1 MHCCF
6 YWCPVIFV
14 ICLQFYFSWGS
25 AVVSVF
31 LLCFYWTFY
40 QTCCINP
47 FANVSF
53 LSVILLKIIPN
64 CFLFSVI
71 AMVDNGTKKDFA
83 GEEFAS
89 PGITRAKTTLL
100 NRLFYSDTGGV
111 LTGVL
116 FVVTKLFFLFSA
128 LLVVAAVLG
137 FVGVYLRKAYF

>member
-1 MHCCF
+1 MFLCSSRLASLLELF
-6 YWCPVIFV
+6 IR
-14 ICLQFYFSWGS
+14 L
-25 AVVSVF
+25 AVKK
-31 LLCFYWTFY
+31 L
-40 QTCCINP
+40 

-53 LSVILLKIIPN
+53 LSVILVKIIPN

-137 FVGVYLRKAYF
+137 FVGVYLRKAYFLTASIL